1 VTFRLQAAWA
11 QEDEAVAAN
20 GGLEA
25 GKCAGEE
32 GAELD
37 DASAGVVGRRRVRKE
52 EGDDEE

>member
-1 VTFRLQAAWA
+1 MTFRLQAAWA
-11 QEDEAVAAN
+11 QEDDAVAAN

-37 DASAGVVGRRRVRKE
+37 DAAAGVVGRRRVRKE